1 MKMKTILFIL
11 LIGVLLA
18 TPIHAFAQSAVH
30 EDFSVRQPEIQIT
43 DNRAIFTFADL
54 GFIEKSLYSP
64 YGTTRVLFSVPPNW
78 KLVSGGIVTI
88 DFDVVVNGG
97 SFNNLAENSSVG
109 TNFLVRFNDIVIG
122 VVPVNS
128 IGTYSIQLPI
138 PDDALVSKRE
148 DGRHILSVTLDAQ
161 LSCTYN
167 LNAVVTIK
175 PSSGFD
181 LLYESTNPT
190 LSLSRLPAPFYLENS
205 IIPDSTL
212 LILPDNPEPEELQA
226 AMNIMSGFGSM
237 IGNDYSLQLTA
248 NSEVSDE
255 ELRLNHLIFVGLPEK
270 LDILSGIE
278 FKHSVVN
285 GEFVGLPAA
294 SAEDGVLQMALSP
307 WNPTKS
313 ALLVS
318 GNSLNAILM
327 AAQAASS
334 RGIFVYEDPTVAYVS
349 NVQSLPD
356 ILPFVEDFSLE
367 DLGYST
373 KTSGILT
380 GTATTSST
388 FLFYVTRDQVF
399 TTEGYIDLAYYHSG
413 LLDYGSSSFSLYM
426 NDQVFFTN
434 VFKEESE
441 RLTNLQIPIPPGI
454 LRYGENRFEVRASML
469 ELPSCDS
476 GVISDP
482 WFTISD
488 QTRIHLP
495 LAQSRNLSQSILRDL
510 KFYPELYATT
520 SDLGD
525 VTFVVSPSLPTWKT
539 AGSIAYALG
548 EIVQPAMSNLKVYYG
563 DSIPDDVRT
572 SRSMIVIG
580 RASDLPF
587 VSELNDQLPAPFDL
601 ATNTASERQLQI
613 SYRIPEGQNV
623 GYLELLPSPFNSEK
637 TILLVSGNSDAGV
650 GISGNVLLQSDLQ
663 DQLAGIF
670 AVTNGERIATGNA
683 SSVFS
688 IVGEGVPAA
697 EQVIATPASGQPVT
711 TGLQPP
717 AWLLPFVL
725 VSLVLVTIIVTFI
738 VYSFFKKERLRRTH
752 EKLLG
757 DGLEE
762 ASKDDKS

>member
-1 MKMKTILFIL
+1 MKMKTILFVL

-18 TPIHAFAQSAVH
+18 TPIHAFAQSAVR
-30 EDFSVRQPEIQIT
+30 EDFSTRQPEIQIT
-43 DNRAIFTFADL
+43 DNRAVFTFADL
-54 GFIEKSLYSP
+54 GFLEKSLFSP
-64 YGTTRVLFSVPPNW
+64 YGISRLLFSVPPNW
-78 KLVSGGIVTI
+78 KLVSGGTVTI
-88 DFDVVVNGG
+88 DFDVVLNGEN
-97 SFNNLAENSSVG
+97 FNNLTDGRAVG
-109 TNFLVRFNDIVIG
+109 ANFLVRFNDVVVG

-128 IGTYSIQLPI
+128 IGTYSVQLSI
-138 PDDALVSKRE
+138 PDEALVSKRE
-148 DGRHILSVTLDAQ
+148 DGRHILSITLDAQ

-181 LLYESTNPT
+181 LMYESTSPE
-190 LSLSRLPAPFYLENS
+190 LSLTRLPAPFYLENS
-205 IIPDSTL
+205 IVPDSAL
-212 LILPDNPEPEELQA
+212 LILPDDAEPEEIQA
-226 AMNIMSGFGSM
+226 AMNIMAGFGSM
-237 IGNDYSLQLTA
+237 IGNDYSLQLTTTGK
-248 NSEVSDE
+248 VSDE
-255 ELRLNHLIFVGLPEK
+255 DLRLNHLIFVGLPEK
-270 LDILSGIE
+270 LSTLSSIQ

-285 GEFVGLPAA
+285 GKFVGLPAA

-307 WNPTKS
+307 WNPTK
-313 ALLVS
+313 AVLLVS

-356 ILPFVEDFSLE
+356 TLPFVEDFSLE

-454 LRYGENRFEVRASML
+454 LRYGENRFEVRVSML

-476 GVISDP
+476 SVISDP

-495 LAQSRNLSQSILRDL
+495 LAQSRNLSQAILRDL

-525 VTFVVSPSLPTWKT
+525 VTFVVSPSLSTWKT
-539 AGSIAYALG
+539 AGSLAYALG
-548 EIVQPAMSNLKVYYG
+548 TVVQPSMSNLKVYYG
-563 DSIPDDVRT
+563 DSIPEDARS

-580 RASDLPF
+580 RASDVPF
-587 VSELNDQLPAPFDL
+587 ISELNNQLPAPFDL

-623 GYLELLPSPFNSEK
+623 GYLELLPSPFNAEK
-637 TILLVSGNSDAGV
+637 TILLVSGNSDIGV

-688 IVGEGVPAA
+688 IVGGGVPAA

-711 TGLQPP
+711 TILEPP
-717 AWLLPFVL
+717 TWLLPFVL
-725 VSLVLVTIIVTFI
+725 VSLVLVTIIVSYI
-738 VYSFFKKERLRRTH
+738 VYSFFKKEQLRRAH
-752 EKLLG
+752 ERILG
-757 DGLEE
+757 DGTEHEL
-762 ASKDDKS
+762 KDDQS

>member
-18 TPIHAFAQSAVH
+18 TPIHAFAQSALR
-30 EDFSVRQPEIQIT
+30 EDFSTRLPEIQIT
-43 DNRAIFTFADL
+43 DNKAVFTFADL
-54 GFIEKSLYSP
+54 GFVEKSLVSP
-64 YGTTRVLFSVPPNW
+64 YGISRLLFSVPPNW
-78 KLVSGGIVTI
+78 KLVSGGIITI
-88 DFDVVVNGG
+88 NFDVVLNGENFSSLAEGG
-97 SFNNLAENSSVG
+97 SVG
-109 TNFLVRFNDIVIG
+109 ANFLVRFNDAVVG
-122 VVPVNS
+122 VVPVTS

-138 PDDALVSKRE
+138 PDEALVSNRE
-148 DGRHILSVTLDAQ
+148 DGRHILSITLDAQ

-175 PSSGFD
+175 PSSGFE
-181 LLYESTNPT
+181 LAYESTSPD

-205 IIPDSTL
+205 IVPDSAL
-212 LILPDNPEPEELQA
+212 LILPDAPEPEELQA

-237 IGNDYSLQLTA
+237 IGNDYSLQITTA
-248 NSEVSDE
+248 SEVSDE

-270 LDILSGIE
+270 LGILSNIE
-278 FKHSVVN
+278 FKHRVVN

-294 SAEDGVLQMALSP
+294 SLEDGVMQMALSP
-307 WNPTKS
+307 WNPIK
-313 ALLVS
+313 AVLLVS
-318 GNSLNAILM
+318 GNSLDAVKM

-356 ILPFVEDFSLE
+356 ALPFVEDFSLE

-380 GTATTSST
+380 GTGSTSSA

-441 RLTNLQIPIPPGI
+441 RLTNLRIPIPPGV

-476 GVISDP
+476 SVISDP

-495 LAQSRNLSQSILRDL
+495 VAQARNLSQSILRDL
-510 KFYPELYATT
+510 KFYPELYTTT

-525 VTFVVSPSLPTWKT
+525 VTFVVSSSLPSWKT
-539 AGSIAYALG
+539 AGALAYALG
-548 EIVQPAMSNLKVYYG
+548 EVVQPSMTNLNVYYG
-563 DSIPDDVRT
+563 DSIPDDARA

-580 RASDLPF
+580 TASDLPF
-587 VSELNDQLPAPFDL
+587 ISELNDQLPAPFDL

-637 TILLVSGNSDAGV
+637 TILLVSGNSDTGV
-650 GISGNVLLQSDLQ
+650 GISGNVLLQGDLQ

-683 SSVFS
+683 GSVFS
-688 IVGEGVPAA
+688 IVGEGVPVA
-697 EQVIATPASGQPVT
+697 EQVVVTPASDQPVT
-711 TGLQPP
+711 AILEPP
-717 AWLLPFVL
+717 AWLLPFVWT
-725 VSLVLVTIIVTFI
+725 SFVLVALIASYII
-738 VYSFFKKERLRRTH
+738 YSFFKKGQLRRAH

-757 DGLEE
+757 SEE
-762 ASKDDKS
+762 QAPKDE